1 MVCISHT
8 VSNPK
13 AVMVVSK
20 HAYLALITVS
30 GPVRTFKLT
39 YFAIKLLWPIRFS
52 ISFGLI
58 LVLTAF

>member
-1 MVCISHT
+1 MVCVAYT

-13 AVMVVSK
+13 TVMVVSK
-20 HAYLALITVS
+20 NAYLALITVS

-39 YFAIKLLWPIRFS
+39 YFTIKLLWPIRFS
-52 ISFGLI
+52 ISFELI